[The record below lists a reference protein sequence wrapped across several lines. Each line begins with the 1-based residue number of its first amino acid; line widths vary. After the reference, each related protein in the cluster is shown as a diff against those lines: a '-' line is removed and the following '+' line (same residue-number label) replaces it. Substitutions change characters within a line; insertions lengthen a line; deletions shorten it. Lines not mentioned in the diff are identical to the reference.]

1 MIQEGM
7 KAYNFTLNDKN
18 GKPVSLSDFIG
29 QKVVL
34 YFYPKDNTA
43 GCTKQA
49 CAFGELYPQFRH
61 VRSLSHIKS
70 LKRWVL

>member
-29 QKVVL
+29 QRLFFTFIPRTTLRDV
-34 YFYPKDNTA
+34 PD
-43 GCTKQA
+43 
-49 CAFGELYPQFRH
+49 RH